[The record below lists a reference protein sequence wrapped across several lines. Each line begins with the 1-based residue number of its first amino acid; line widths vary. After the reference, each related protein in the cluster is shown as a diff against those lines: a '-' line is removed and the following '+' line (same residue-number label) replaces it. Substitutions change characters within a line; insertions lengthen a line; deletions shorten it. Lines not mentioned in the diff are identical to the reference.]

1 MANKNATLEKKSE
14 FEVLDLDEIE
24 DRLQK
29 ELTDE
34 LSEFEFL
41 DRQQAQMESPDALGQ
56 TILDTV
62 WDQFTNQI
70 AVQAG
75 EDFIKANNG
84 LNLDLRS
91 EAHIQTTENFAN
103 GKIATHN
110 TEIDY
115 QKRYDDW
122 QDNFQRDEDG
132 SIKTKFDKRAGKEK
146 MVLKKEARKDF
157 DKSRPKGSDTNHT
170 QMDHTISAAEIIRDP
185 EAAAHMTRE
194 EQINFANSETNLNLM
209 DSAANQSKGDSTMSE
224 WLDSERNGEKPADRF
239 DIDEEAL
246 RQKDKEAREEYEK
259 QKREA
264 EQRSIEAGKRS
275 QKAEA
280 YRIGKKAVRA
290 IVMNLFAG
298 LIKKLIKNLISWFKS
313 ERKNLKT
320 LLISFKDAIVNF
332 VIDLKNNVLNVA
344 DTAATVIATSILGP
358 VIGTIKKAWM
368 FIKQGWSSL
377 KKAIDYIRKPENKGK
392 PVGVLMMEVGKIVI
406 AGLTA
411 AGAIVLG
418 EIIEKNLMV
427 VPLLAIEIPLFGS
440 LANII
445 GIFMGAVVSGIIGA
459 LAINL
464 INRLISKRQ
473 KGASSEEKVKKGNE
487 ILATQEKIMDVVIAK
502 VNNTKADVSESIIMR
517 HKAAANSMRNSLKT
531 IKKNEE
537 SDFEDIDNSE
547 DFAKMNR
554 RLRDLGAE

>member
-1 MANKNATLEKKSE
+1 MANKNAISEKKSE
-14 FEVLDLDEIE
+14 FEGLDFDEIE
-24 DRLQK
+24 HRLQE
-29 ELTDE
+29 ELTDD
-34 LSEFEFL
+34 LSELEFIE
-41 DRQQAQMESPDALGQ
+41 RQQVQIESPDALGQ

-62 WDQFTNQI
+62 WEQFTNQI

-84 LNLDLRS
+84 LNLDLRR

-122 QDNFQRDEDG
+122 QENFQRKEDG
-132 SIKTKFDKRAGKEK
+132 SVKTKFDKRSGKEK
-146 MVLKKEARKDF
+146 TVLKKEARKDF

-194 EQINFANSETNLNLM
+194 EQIDFANSETNLNLM

-259 QKREA
+259 QKKEA

-280 YRIGKKAVRA
+280 YRIGKKAARA
-290 IVMNLFAG
+290 IVMNLFAD
-298 LIKKLIKNLISWFKS
+298 LIKKMINNLIAWLKSGQKNL
-313 ERKNLKT
+313 RT
-320 LLISFKDAIVNF
+320 LLISLKNAIVKF
-332 VIDLKNNVLNVA
+332 VIDLKDNVLNVV

-358 VIGTIKKAWM
+358 VISTIKKAWM
-368 FIKQGWSSL
+368 FIKQGWLSL
-377 KKAIDYIRKPENKGK
+377 KKAIDHIRKPENKGK
-392 PVGVLMMEVGKIVI
+392 PLGVLMMEVGKIVI
-406 AGLTA
+406 GGLTA

-418 EIIEKNLMV
+418 EVIEKNLMV

-473 KGASSEEKVKKGNE
+473 KAELSEEKVKKGNE
-487 ILATQEKIMDVVIAK
+487 ILATQEKLMDVVITK
-502 VNNTKADVSESIIMR
+502 VNNVKTDASESIRMR
-517 HKAAANSMRNSLKT
+517 HKEAANSIRDSLET

-537 SDFEDIDNSE
+537 SDFKDIDNSE
-547 DFAKMNR
+547 DFAKMDR

>member
-1 MANKNATLEKKSE
+1 
-14 FEVLDLDEIE
+14 
-24 DRLQK
+24 
-29 ELTDE
+29 
-34 LSEFEFL
+34 
-41 DRQQAQMESPDALGQ
+41 
-56 TILDTV
+56 
-62 WDQFTNQI
+62 
-70 AVQAG
+70 
-75 EDFIKANNG
+75 
-84 LNLDLRS
+84 
-91 EAHIQTTENFAN
+91 
-103 GKIATHN
+103 
-110 TEIDY
+110 
-115 QKRYDDW
+115 
-122 QDNFQRDEDG
+122 
-132 SIKTKFDKRAGKEK
+132 

-194 EQINFANSETNLNLM
+194 EQIDFANSETNLNLM

-259 QKREA
+259 QKKDA

-280 YRIGKKAVRA
+280 YRIGKKAARA
-290 IVMNLFAG
+290 IVMNLFAD
-298 LIKKLIKNLISWFKS
+298 LIKKMINNLIAWLKSGQKNL
-313 ERKNLKT
+313 RT
-320 LLISFKDAIVNF
+320 LLISLKNAIVKF
-332 VIDLKNNVLNVA
+332 VIDLKDNVLNVV

-358 VIGTIKKAWM
+358 VISTIKKAWM

-377 KKAIDYIRKPENKGK
+377 KQAIDHIRKPENKGK

-406 AGLTA
+406 GGLTA

-418 EIIEKNLMV
+418 EVIEKNLMA

-473 KGASSEEKVKKGNE
+473 KAELSEEKVKKGNE
-487 ILATQEKIMDVVIAK
+487 ILSTQEKLMDVVITK
-502 VNNTKADVSESIIMR
+502 VNNVKTDASESIRMR
-517 HKAAANSMRNSLKT
+517 HKEAANSIRDSLET

-537 SDFEDIDNSE
+537 SDFKDIDNSE
-547 DFAKMNR
+547 DFAKMDR